1 MNGVK
6 QEIEEFINSLPL
18 RFREEAYDA
27 FECWED
33 LSMKDVNKIE
43 CCYLEDILEEFTFYE
58 KVQWGF
64 I

>member
-6 QEIEEFINSLPL
+6 QEIKEFINSLPL
-18 RFREEAYDA
+18 RFREEAYDV

-43 CCYLEDILEEFTFYE
+43 CYYLEDIMAEFTLYE
-58 KVQWGF
+58 KIQWGF